1 MESAMSFLDSV
12 GKIFFF
18 GIFFT
23 PVLSL
28 LLVRK
33 IQVSSMSKIVLGLF
47 MTLLLACVFFVIALN
62 IAFRNGLGPDSTY

>member
-1 MESAMSFLDSV
+1 MSFLDIV
-12 GKIFFF
+12 GQIFFF

-33 IQVSSMSKIVLGLF
+33 TQARLIPKILLGLF
-47 MTLLLACVFFVIALN
+47 MTLLLAGVFFVIALN
-62 IAFRNGLGPDSTY
+62 IAFGNGLAGCMH

>member
-1 MESAMSFLDSV
+1 MSFLDFV
-12 GKIFFF
+12 GEIFFF

-23 PVLSL
+23 PVLSF

-33 IQVSSMSKIVLGLF
+33 TPVSLSSKIVLGLF
-47 MTLLLACVFFVIALN
+47 MTLLLAGVFFIIALN

>member
-1 MESAMSFLDSV
+1 MSFLDFV
-12 GKIFFF
+12 GEIFFF

-23 PVLSL
+23 PMLSF

-33 IQVSSMSKIVLGLF
+33 VPASFISKIVLGLF
-47 MTLLLACVFFVIALN
+47 MTFLLAGIFFVIALN